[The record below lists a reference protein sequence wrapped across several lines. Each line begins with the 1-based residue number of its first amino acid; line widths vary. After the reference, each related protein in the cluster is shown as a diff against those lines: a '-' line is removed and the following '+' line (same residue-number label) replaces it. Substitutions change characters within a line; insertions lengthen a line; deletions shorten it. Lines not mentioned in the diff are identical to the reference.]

1 MNKVTAWLVI
11 SGVTSLIAFAP
22 VSLSAQTANGL
33 PLASEK
39 PLTPEKNPPG
49 DIPDNQ
55 VFVEYRSPLGFNI
68 RVPEG
73 WARRQTSDGA
83 TFSDKY
89 NTIALVVSQRAELL
103 NVTNAKQQ
111 EINELEKTGKAV
123 RVSGVKSVELPSGTV
138 VVVSYGSNSELN
150 PVTDKAIRLENERYF
165 FWKNGKLV
173 TLTLSAPLGADNA
186 DQWNLMAKSFRWQ

>member
-1 MNKVTAWLVI
+1 MFI
-11 SGVTSLIAFAP
+11 
-22 VSLSAQTANGL
+22 
-33 PLASEK
+33 
-39 PLTPEKNPPG
+39 
-49 DIPDNQ
+49 
-55 VFVEYRSPLGFNI
+55 EYRSPLGFNI
-68 RVPEG
+68 KVPEG

-89 NTIALVVSQRAELL
+89 NTIGLVVSQRAELL

-123 RVSGVKSVELPSGTV
+123 RVSGIKSVELPSGTA
-138 VVVSYGSNSELN
+138 VVVSYGSNSEPN
-150 PVTDKAIRLENERYF
+150 PVTNKAIRLENERYF

-186 DQWNLMAKSFRWQ
+186 DQWNLMAKSFGWQ